1 MHSNIS
7 TRSLLLALA
16 VLITAVFAYFLFSAF
31 GGGGS
36 AWKGWGENAPAL
48 TVEEKAEV
56 LRSLTQT
63 GSTRSPQASVQ
74 SAGVTP
80 SEAAER
86 LRTLENVAQSSSD
99 SPAAQQSDA
108 DKLKVLRSINS
119 Q

>member
-1 MHSNIS
+1 MHSNLS
-7 TRSLLLALA
+7 TRSLLAALA
-16 VLITAVFAYFLFSAF
+16 VLILTACVYFLFSALN
-31 GGGGS
+31 GGGARG
-36 AWKGWGENAPAL
+36 GMDGNASRL

-63 GSTRSPQASVQ
+63 SEGKVT
-74 SAGVTP
+74 VTP

-99 SPAAQQSDA
+99 SPAAKQSDA
-108 DKLKVLRSINS
+108 DKAKVLESLQS